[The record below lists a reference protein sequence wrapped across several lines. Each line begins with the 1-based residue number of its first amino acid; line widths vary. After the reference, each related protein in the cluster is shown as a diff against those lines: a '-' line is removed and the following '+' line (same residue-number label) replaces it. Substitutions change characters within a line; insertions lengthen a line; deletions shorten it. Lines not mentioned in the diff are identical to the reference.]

1 MTQKTVLTVDD
12 DPSVLFFVAKI
23 LKSEGY
29 QVLTA
34 SNGVEG
40 LEVLAGTVPDL
51 AILDVEMPEMNG
63 LALLEAMRGQ
73 EALSKVPVIFL
84 TVRDTIDDEM
94 RGLKAGVVD
103 YISKEVL
110 VPERVDILR
119 FRVHNFFASQ
129 ENERLR
135 GVLATIVAANHEIN
149 NPMMVVLGSAD
160 LLRIK
165 GLVDD
170 VPEAKESVE
179 RILDAS
185 RKIREVMERIAS
197 LTQFEI
203 KPYLDGVEM
212 LDIGEP
218 VVGMDP

>member
-1 MTQKTVLTVDD
+1 MSKKTVLTVDD
-12 DPSVLFFVAKI
+12 DPSVLLFLQQVLEAQ
-23 LKSEGY
+23 GY
-29 QVLTA
+29 RVLTA
-34 SNGVEG
+34 SDGVEG
-40 LEVLAGTVPDL
+40 LEAMAQEVPDL
-51 AILDVEMPEMNG
+51 VVLDVEMPRMGG
-63 LALLEAMRGQ
+63 LALLAEMR
-73 EALSKVPVIFL
+73 ARDVLSKVPVIFL
-84 TVRDTIDDEM
+84 TVKDTLDDEM
-94 RGLKAGVVD
+94 TGLRAGVVD

-110 VPERVDILR
+110 VPERIDILR
-119 FRVHNFFASQ
+119 FRIHNFFVSQ

-170 VPEAKESVE
+170 RPEAREAVD

-185 RKIREVMERIAS
+185 RKIREVMQRIAS
-197 LTQFEI
+197 LSQFEI

-212 LDIGEP
+212 LDIGNSTARS
-218 VVGMDP
+218 